1 MVGIKRY
8 FSATGVRQWL
18 SIIWSRSSGFIHIE
32 WTTPREAITWL
43 QSLFFDCA
51 TFMTIRTSGQN
62 LKSNLLTATWWLGQ
76 YTNSLADAE
85 QFGHLLGVVVAGWHE
100 WQNAQRELCFN
111 SSLWRVQNYFSQL
124 RWKVSK
130 MSQLYPAKINF
141 FNVQSQ
147 NRPLFCFSVLVPET
161 NTVVA
166 CLKIKFLFRSWLQK
180 TVNSKCLIKNILCAK
195 LLTLKQTITWS
206 QDVYPE

>member
-1 MVGIKRY
+1 MFGNGCR
-8 FSATGVRQWL
+8 L
-18 SIIWSRSSGFIHIE
+18 SGLDPQGSFTLSEQPLERLLHDCNHC
-32 WTTPREAITWL
+32 
-43 QSLFFDCA
+43 SL
-51 TFMTIRTSGQN
+51 IVPLSWPSEPSGQN